1 MLPKIKISTIELT
14 IPSTKEKA
22 LFSRFVVR
30 DEKILLT
37 AKESGETS
45 DILNSIR
52 QVVNNS
58 LQTPTIDL
66 NRLTVADL
74 EFLFLR
80 IHAASVSNIVK
91 LTLSDPDDGE
101 KYSFDVDLNKVEV
114 DSSKQIDP
122 NIKISDNIMIHLNH
136 VPAKLYGDKTL
147 AESKDYIFD
156 VICKCMDRV
165 FEGDSVTDTKNLTQ
179 KEISEWISN
188 LDYQSYQKLREFY
201 LNAPTLNHTIKY
213 TNKNNLE
220 RTYTLSSLSDF
231 FSL

>member
-22 LFSRFVVR
+22 LFSRFRVAE
-30 DEKILLT
+30 EKILLT

-45 DILNSIR
+45 DILNAVR
-52 QVVNNS
+52 QVVNNC

-66 NRLTVADL
+66 NKLTITDL

-80 IHAASVSNIVK
+80 LHASSVSNVVK
-91 LTLSDPDDGE
+91 ITIFDPDDQE
-101 KYSFDVDLNKVEV
+101 RREFSIDLNTVEV
-114 DSSKQIDP
+114 NYSKEKEP

-147 AESKDYIFD
+147 AESKDPIYDSILL
-156 VICKCMDRV
+156 CMDKI
-165 FEGDSVTDTKNLTQ
+165 FEGDTVHETKNLSQ
-179 KEISEWISN
+179 KEVSEWLSS

-201 LNAPTLNHTIKY
+201 LNAASFHHTIKY
-213 TNKNNLE
+213 TNKNNIE
-220 RTYTLSSLSDF
+220 REYVLRSLNDF
-231 FSL
+231 FTL